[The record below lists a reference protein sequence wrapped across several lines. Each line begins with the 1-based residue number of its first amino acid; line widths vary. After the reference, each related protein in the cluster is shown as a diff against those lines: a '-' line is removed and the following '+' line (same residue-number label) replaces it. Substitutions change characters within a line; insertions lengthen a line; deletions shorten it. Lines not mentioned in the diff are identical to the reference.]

1 MSDEINAA
9 NQQNTHKVYIFPS
22 ISQGRCVQEM
32 TTRIYNTLSRTK
44 EEFMPVENNTVKMY
58 VCGMTVYSDAHI
70 GHARTYVA
78 FDVIRR
84 YFEYKGYKVHY
95 VQNITD
101 VDDKII
107 AAANREGVD
116 PLIYSKRFTDRC
128 LSDLDALGVRRAD
141 QYPKASEAIPD
152 MIKMIEQIIEH
163 GYGYV
168 ADGDVYFSVEKFT
181 DYGKLSG
188 QNIAEMK
195 KGARVE
201 PGDQKQNPLDF
212 ALWKKAKP
220 GEPVWPSPWG
230 PGRPGWHIEC
240 SAMSCSLLG
249 PTFDIHGGGMD
260 LQFPHHENEVAQ
272 AQAATGKQFA
282 RYWMHIGLLTING
295 EKMSKSLG
303 NIINIKDLLQNWDAE
318 VLRMF
323 FAQAHY
329 RSPPD
334 FSEKALTDIEKGRE
348 RLHRVKERLEE
359 QSTHASTQAFTPE
372 LISESE
378 RPYLKAIQ
386 DLQTEFEDAMDD
398 DFNTPK
404 AFASLFEFVNKTNR
418 YFEQHPT
425 PNPMLS
431 KHALEIFLQIS
442 SVLTVFQPLATTKKD
457 TDAELIST
465 LQSLLTSCGKTLETP
480 TIAALMQ
487 MLLQTREEARKKKD
501 YKTADL
507 IRKNLEQLGFEVQDT
522 ATGPVWRKK

>member
-1 MSDEINAA
+1 
-9 NQQNTHKVYIFPS
+9 
-22 ISQGRCVQEM
+22 M
-32 TTRIYNTLSRTK
+32 TIHIYNTLTKKK
-44 EEFMPVENNTVKMY
+44 EEFIPVEPGKVKMY

-84 YFEYKGYKVHY
+84 YFEYKANTVQYI
-95 VQNITD
+95 QNITD

-116 PLIYSKRFTDRC
+116 PLVYSKRFTDRC
-128 LSDLDALGVRRAD
+128 LADLDALGVRRAD
-141 QYPKASEAIPD
+141 KYPKASEAIPEMIQ
-152 MIKMIEQIIEH
+152 MIKQIISQ

-168 ADGDVYFSVEKFT
+168 ADGDVYFSVETFS

-195 KGARVE
+195 KGARIE
-201 PGDQKQNPLDF
+201 PGEQKRSPLDF

-220 GEPVWPSPWG
+220 GEPVWQSPWG

-272 AQAATGKQFA
+272 AEAATGKQFA

-303 NIINIKDLLQNWDAE
+303 NIINVKDLLQTRDAE

-334 FSEKALTDIEKGRE
+334 FSDKALEDIEKGRE
-348 RLHRVKERLEE
+348 RLYRVKERLEE
-359 QSTHASTQAFTPE
+359 RARQASASQSFSQTSV
-372 LISESE
+372 SESE
-378 RPYLKAIQ
+378 STYLSEIQ
-386 DLQTEFEDAMDD
+386 RLQDAFEEAMDD

-404 AFASLFEFVNKTNR
+404 AFASIYEFVNKTNR
-418 YFEQHPT
+418 FFEQHPT
-425 PNPMLS
+425 PNPRLC
-431 KHALEIFLQIS
+431 KQALDVLLRIG
-442 SVLTVFQPLATTKKD
+442 SVLTLFQPKTQPIPD
-457 TDAELIST
+457 VDGQLIST
-465 LQSLLTSCGKTLETP
+465 LHRLLHSCGTTMEAKTIDE
-480 TIAALMQ
+480 LMQ
-487 MLLQTREEARKKKD
+487 ALLRTRQEAREQKD
-501 YKTADL
+501 WDTADR
-507 IRKNLEQLGFEVQDT
+507 IRNNLEELGFEIQDT
-522 ATGPVWRKK
+522 SSGPVWRKK

>member
-1 MSDEINAA
+1 
-9 NQQNTHKVYIFPS
+9 
-22 ISQGRCVQEM
+22 M
-32 TTRIYNTLSRTK
+32 TIHIYNTLTKKK
-44 EEFMPVENNTVKMY
+44 EEFIPVEPGKVKMY

-84 YFEYKGYKVHY
+84 YFEYKGNTVQYI
-95 VQNITD
+95 QNITD

-116 PLIYSKRFTDRC
+116 PLVYSKRFTDRC
-128 LSDLDALGVRRAD
+128 LADLDALGVRRAD
-141 QYPKASEAIPD
+141 KYPKASEAIPEMIQ
-152 MIKMIEQIIEH
+152 MIKQIISQ

-168 ADGDVYFSVEKFT
+168 ADGDVYFSVETFS

-195 KGARVE
+195 KGARIE
-201 PGDQKQNPLDF
+201 PGEQKRSPLDF

-220 GEPVWPSPWG
+220 GEPVWQSPWG

-272 AQAATGKQFA
+272 AEAATGKQFA

-303 NIINIKDLLQNWDAE
+303 NIINVKDLLQTRDAE

-334 FSEKALTDIEKGRE
+334 FSDKALEDIEKGRE
-348 RLHRVKERLEE
+348 RLYRVKERLEE
-359 QSTHASTQAFTPE
+359 RARQASASQSFSQTSVSEAETSYLSEIQRLQDAFE
-372 LISESE
+372 E
-378 RPYLKAIQ
+378 
-386 DLQTEFEDAMDD
+386 AMDD

-404 AFASLFEFVNKTNR
+404 AFASIYEFVNKTNR
-418 YFEQHPT
+418 FFEQHPT
-425 PNPMLS
+425 PNPGLC
-431 KHALEIFLQIS
+431 KQALDVLLRIG
-442 SVLTVFQPLATTKKD
+442 SVLTLFQPKTQPIPD
-457 TDAELIST
+457 VDGQLISK
-465 LQSLLTSCGKTLETP
+465 LQRLLHSCGKTMEAK
-480 TIAALMQ
+480 TIDELMQ
-487 MLLQTREEARKKKD
+487 ALLRTRQEAREQKD
-501 YKTADL
+501 WDTADR
-507 IRKNLEQLGFEVQDT
+507 IRNNLEELGFEIQDT
-522 ATGPVWRKK
+522 SSGPVWRKK